1 MKAVPDMQAD
11 PALGATIYALA
22 AELYPICRSLAG
34 PGVRQTL
41 DILDREIGLTRT
53 EVPSGTPALDWSTP
67 REWSVREAW
76 IKDPDGRIVLD
87 FADCNLHVV
96 NYSTSVHRHLPLD
109 ELRGHI
115 FTLPDA
121 PDRIPYRTSYYADH
135 WGFCMRHDEFERLGD
150 GNYEVHIDAE
160 HRNGHMSYGEHVIR
174 GWTQREFLLSA
185 HICHPSLANDNCSG
199 LAVLAQLAKTLA
211 GRDVRHTYRFLFA
224 PGSIGALTWLSRNE
238 EGVGR
243 IDHGLVVSC
252 VGDGGGPTYK
262 CSRRGD
268 AEIDRAMRQV
278 LRDAGP
284 GASIRD
290 FVPYGYDERQYC
302 SPGYDLPVGLF
313 QRSAF
318 GTFPEYHTSADN
330 LDFIAPEHLAASHD
344 MILEAILIIE
354 EDWTP
359 VNLSPRGEPQL
370 GRRGLYGSIG
380 GGSNAPD
387 TMALLWVLNLADGW
401 HSLLD
406 IAERSGLAFR
416 AVAAAARRLSE
427 AGLLADA
434 DTVRRKTQRARRRA
448 LLSKAGHRQGEG
460 VA

>member
-1 MKAVPDMQAD
+1 MPATPDAS
-11 PALGATIYALA
+11 LGAAIYALA

-53 EVPSGTPALDWSTP
+53 EVPSGTPALDWMTP
-67 REWSVREAW
+67 QEWSVREAW
-76 IKDPDGRIVLD
+76 IKDPGGRVVLD
-87 FADCNLHVV
+87 FAECNLHVV
-96 NYSTSVHRHLPLD
+96 NYSTAVRRRLPLA
-109 ELRGHI
+109 ELRTHV
-115 FTLPDA
+115 FTLPDL
-121 PDRIPYRTSYYADH
+121 PDRIPYRTSYYAER
-135 WGFCMRHDEFERLGD
+135 WGFCMRHRDLERLREGT
-150 GNYEVHIDAE
+150 YEVCIDTE
-160 HRNGHMSYGEHVIR
+160 HHDGHMSYGEHVIR
-174 GWTQREFLLSA
+174 GRTQREFLLSA
-185 HICHPSLANDNCSG
+185 HVCHPSLANDNCSG
-199 LAVLAQLAKTLA
+199 VAVLTQLAKTLA
-211 GRDVRHTYRFLFA
+211 GRDLRHTYRFLFA

-238 EGVGR
+238 GGVGR

-278 LRDAGP
+278 LAAEGP
-284 GASIRD
+284 GATVRD
-290 FVPYGYDERQYC
+290 FVPYGYDERQFC

-318 GTFPEYHTSADN
+318 AEFPEYHSSADD

-344 MILEAILIIE
+344 MILRAIEIIE
-354 EDWTP
+354 TDWTP
-359 VNLSPRGEPQL
+359 VNLSPKGEPQL
-370 GRRGLYGSIG
+370 GRRGLYGSVG
-380 GGSNAPD
+380 GGANGAD
-387 TMALLWVLNLADGW
+387 TMGLLWVLNLADGW

-406 IAERSGLAFR
+406 ISERSGLGFSV
-416 AVAAAARRLSE
+416 VAAAARRLCD

-434 DTVRRKTQRARRRA
+434 DAVRRTARRAGRRTLA
-448 LLSKAGHRQGEG
+448 SKAPHRQGED